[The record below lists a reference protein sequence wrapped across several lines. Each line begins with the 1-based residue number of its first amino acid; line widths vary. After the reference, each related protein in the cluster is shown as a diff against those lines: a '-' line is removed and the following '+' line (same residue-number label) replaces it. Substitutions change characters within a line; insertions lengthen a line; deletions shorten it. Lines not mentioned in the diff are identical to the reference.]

1 MAGEHARSVAPA
13 GPFAPEGGEI
23 SGPLREV
30 VDMAGDRVGAEA
42 TRAGLAAPVE
52 RGDSPA
58 LPVPVLQRLE
68 VFLVCVSATRKEQ
81 QIAARFLDRIRPVDP
96 ADRLAV
102 GRGPAAFAGIGGN
115 GTTVKR
121 RRIVN
126 PNSSLLPVVTF

>member
-1 MAGEHARSVAPA
+1 MAGEHSPSVALA
-13 GPFAPEGGEI
+13 GPFTPEDGEI
-23 SGPLREV
+23 IGPSPKI
-30 VDMAGDRVGAEA
+30 VDVAGDRVGAEA

-58 LPVPVLQRLE
+58 LPAPVLQRLE
-68 VFLVCVSATRKEQ
+68 VFLVRVSATAKEQ
-81 QIAARFLDRIRPVDP
+81 QMAARFLDRIRPVDP
-96 ADRLAV
+96 ADRMAI
-102 GRGPAAFAGIGGN
+102 GRVPAAFAGIGGN